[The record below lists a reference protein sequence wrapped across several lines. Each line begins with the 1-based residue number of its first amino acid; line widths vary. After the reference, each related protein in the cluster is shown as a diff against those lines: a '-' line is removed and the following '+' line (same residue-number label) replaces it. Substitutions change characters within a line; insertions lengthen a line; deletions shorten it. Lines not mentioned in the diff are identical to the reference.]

1 MSDESPQ
8 NKVPFPLAGGGATL
22 RFRTMDM
29 VVLRE
34 QFGEPKIVKVTT
46 KNELGFDNEIEV
58 FETFTDRLDQ
68 LVRLHDPLA
77 IIACLRAGL
86 KEEDGTKPFQRISLD
101 DLPFGLKDAVRP
113 IQDALVL
120 GITGESY
127 AVLLRKQAVTDAAA
141 REKQAM
147 RDRGIAFN
155 DDEDPTPDP
164 TKTLTEGTSSPAASG
179 SGTEQA

>member
-8 NKVPFPLAGGGATL
+8 NKVPFPLAGEGATL
-22 RFRTMDM
+22 RYRTMDL
-29 VVLRE
+29 VGLRE
-34 QFGEPKIVKVTT
+34 KFGEPKIVTVKT
-46 KNELGFDNEIEV
+46 KNELGFENEIEV
-58 FETFTDRLDQ
+58 YETFTDRLDQ
-68 LVRLHDPLA
+68 LVRLNDPVA
-77 IIACLRAGL
+77 IVACLRAGL

-127 AVLLRKQAVTDAAA
+127 AVLLRKQAAADAEA

-147 RDRGIAFN
+147 KDRGIAFN
-155 DDEDPTPDP
+155 EDEDPGADP
-164 TKTLTEGTSSPAASG
+164 TKTLTAET
-179 SGTEQA
+179 